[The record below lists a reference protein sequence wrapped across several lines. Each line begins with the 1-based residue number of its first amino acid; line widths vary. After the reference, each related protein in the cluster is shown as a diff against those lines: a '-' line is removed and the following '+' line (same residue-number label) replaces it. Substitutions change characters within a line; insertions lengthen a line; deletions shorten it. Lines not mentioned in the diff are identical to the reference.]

1 MTPEQQHGHPIEPA
15 GRPGRGFVVSGIVL
29 MVLAV
34 AGAVLA
40 TLALG
45 GSLDLDSFD
54 RDVVL
59 PQGSSAAVPGSLEFR
74 VIEDIDSP
82 ERTMRVGVLLRP
94 DTASVHNATSCTITD
109 EFGVEVALR
118 GGVESDTFASNR
130 LPTDVRPFLVA
141 KDLGPGDYTA
151 TCAVD
156 PAADTGE
163 PSGPSGEPSEGEA
176 VPSGTEVTIEVGR
189 VVTMGEVFDFA
200 KPAFGII
207 AALVLGGFVG
217 FVGLVLLVVG
227 LVIGNRAR
235 RPPQPQW

>member
-15 GRPGRGFVVSGIVL
+15 GRPGRGFVLSGVVL

-82 ERTMRVGVLLRP
+82 ERTMSVGVLLRP
-94 DTASVHNATSCTITD
+94 DTASVHDATSCTITD
-109 EFGVEVALR
+109 EFGAEVTLR
-118 GGVESDTFASNR
+118 DGVESDTFASNR

-156 PAADTGE
+156 PRRTPVNPPGH
-163 PSGPSGEPSEGEA
+163 
-176 VPSGTEVTIEVGR
+176 R
-189 VVTMGEVFDFA
+189 VSPRKA
-200 KPAFGII
+200 KRFR
-207 AALVLGGFVG
+207 
-217 FVGLVLLVVG
+217 
-227 LVIGNRAR
+227 RAR
-235 RPPQPQW
+235 R